1 MTSAAPNNTPVCFS
15 FLGSTWGH
23 ILLIIMAG
31 AAVYANSLHA
41 PFVLDDTATLELI
54 SKKGVLETI
63 FHGGSRRVADVTFI
77 LNYSI
82 HGFRLPGYHLIN
94 LAVHLAGAITLF
106 YILNS
111 AIIALRISFPT
122 NERFSESHF
131 YLDRFVP
138 LAAALLFVSHP
149 LQTQAVTYII
159 QRYTSLAS
167 FLYLLS
173 VLMFIKARIAYENKE
188 KQTHLLLFSGLS
200 LVATLLAF
208 GSKQSAFSLPL
219 MLIAFEVF
227 LFRGRMFNRR
237 FFLACG
243 ALLVISSA
251 ALLLV
256 WRDRSFVDFLDW
268 IQLATSET
276 DLITRNTY
284 FLTQIR
290 VVVTYLRLLFLPFGQ
305 SLIWDSPLYTSFF
318 SLPVATSAALHSI
331 LFFTAILLFRR
342 SQKNLLTGRL
352 QTGALQRISS
362 LGIVWFY
369 TAMSVESSVI
379 PIMAVM
385 FEHRIYLP
393 SAGFFM
399 TIAACA
405 ALVAQINKLREKV
418 AWILLAVVCL
428 GTGSITIARN
438 QEWRSPLKLSQDAYN
453 KFPNN
458 YLAMI
463 NLCYEYLQR
472 DMPGKALPLIVST
485 TVNFPQL
492 VPYAKI
498 YLGKTLQGLHIDE
511 SRFST
516 GEEYIRPEGGK
527 EIIDMDDA
535 TWRKWESIIC
545 NNLALAY
552 EYMGEQANAFKMY
565 EASLEMN
572 PSYDKAWYNLG
583 LLNLKTGN
591 RKNAEDVLA
600 RLKGLNQALADS
612 LAAAMQKQ
620 TFAHE

>member
-1 MTSAAPNNTPVCFS
+1 
-15 FLGSTWGH
+15 
-23 ILLIIMAG
+23 
-31 AAVYANSLHA
+31 
-41 PFVLDDTATLELI
+41 
-54 SKKGVLETI
+54 
-63 FHGGSRRVADVTFI
+63 
-77 LNYSI
+77 
-82 HGFRLPGYHLIN
+82 
-94 LAVHLAGAITLF
+94 
-106 YILNS
+106 
-111 AIIALRISFPT
+111 
-122 NERFSESHF
+122 
-131 YLDRFVP
+131 
-138 LAAALLFVSHP
+138 
-149 LQTQAVTYII
+149 
-159 QRYTSLAS
+159 
-167 FLYLLS
+167 
-173 VLMFIKARIAYENKE
+173 MFIKARIVYENKE
-188 KQTHLLLFSGLS
+188 KQTHLWLFSGLS
-200 LVATLLAF
+200 LIAALLAF

-219 MLIAFEVF
+219 MLIALEFF
-227 LFRGRMFNRR
+227 LFRGRLINRR

-243 ALLVISSA
+243 ALLVISTA

-268 IQLATSET
+268 IQRATSET
-276 DLITRNTY
+276 DLITRSTY

-318 SLPVATSAALHSI
+318 SLPVVTSAALHSI
-331 LFFTAILLFRR
+331 IFFTTLLLFRR
-342 SQKNLLTGRL
+342 SQKNLLTGRW

-418 AWILLAVVCL
+418 VWILLAVVCL

-438 QEWRSPLKLSQDAYN
+438 QEWHSPLKLSQDAYN
-453 KFPNN
+453 KFPDN

-472 DMPGKALPLIVST
+472 DMPDKALPLIVNV

-492 VPYAKI
+492 VPYAKV

-516 GEEYIRPEGGK
+516 GEEYIRPEGSK

-552 EYMGEQANAFKMY
+552 EYMGR
-565 EASLEMN
+565 
-572 PSYDKAWYNLG
+572 
-583 LLNLKTGN
+583 TGQ
-591 RKNAEDVLA
+591 
-600 RLKGLNQALADS
+600 RLQNV
-612 LAAAMQKQ
+612 
-620 TFAHE
+620 